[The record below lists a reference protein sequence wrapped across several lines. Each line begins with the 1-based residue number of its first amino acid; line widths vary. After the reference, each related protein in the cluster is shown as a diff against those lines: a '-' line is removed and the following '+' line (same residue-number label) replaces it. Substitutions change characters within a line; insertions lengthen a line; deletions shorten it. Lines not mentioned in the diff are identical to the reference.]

1 MESININK
9 LKSKTMQF
17 YSSFVYVVLMS
28 CAEVPN
34 FFESKLITSP
44 SIKTEITQ
52 EQITNDTTLNN
63 NRKKGIRFIIAKN
76 CDRFRKYVDKHIT
89 HSNRS
94 TNDKIQGRIQCN
106 TNLKQY
112 YAQKSIIDDN
122 YMDVNKIYTRSIS
135 TQTEHSEES
144 EEQEFTNQS
153 NPNTRFDILDQISA
167 NKIPLNALDKL
178 DLLSE
183 VLEICKKDD
192 IHISN
197 LPVDNLEI
205 KNDTQIVEE
214 QQTNYVLEN
223 NQYSLTL
230 RKTTKKHE
238 EYNLTIEN
246 RS

>member
-1 MESININK
+1 MRR
-9 LKSKTMQF
+9 
-17 YSSFVYVVLMS
+17 YYSFVYIVLMS

-34 FFESKLITSP
+34 FLDSKLITSP
-44 SIKTEITQ
+44 SFKSEITQ
-52 EQITNDTTLNN
+52 EQFTNETTLNN
-63 NRKKGIRFIIAKN
+63 NRKKGLRFIIAKN
-76 CDRFRKYVDKHIT
+76 CDRFRKYVDKHFT
-89 HSNRS
+89 RSNRS
-94 TNDKIQGRIQCN
+94 TNNNIQGSIQCN

-112 YAQKSIIDDN
+112 YAQKSMIDNN

-144 EEQEFTNQS
+144 EEHEFTNQS
-153 NPNTRFDILDQISA
+153 NPNIHIDLSDQISA

-205 KNDTQIVEE
+205 NNDIQIVEE
-214 QQTNYVLEN
+214 QQAEYVLED

-230 RKTTKKHE
+230 KKTTKKHE
-238 EYNLTIEN
+238 KYNLKIEN
-246 RS
+246 KA